1 MAANAEPKSKSKPK
15 TSPKAKASKPRRVIQ
30 KPGKATQALIDK
42 WKSDGEVSEAIT
54 EVWTAIR
61 LEYMDSIF
69 QYAKANRTSLND
81 ERHKRH
87 IREMLDV
94 AAEEVLQE
102 ANAMVLATQRRAARE
117 MEKLTRDNHGLRE
130 SLRTTRD
137 SLLEVNDML
146 GDCRAECRQLESEK
160 SKLAAKAGELSIVVE
175 GFVRRCEEAIKNAE
189 TEEKSVEFPAEV
201 TALYE
206 IGKKAIG
213 KDNEEYSN
221 GTTS

>member
-1 MAANAEPKSKSKPK
+1 MAANAEPKSKPK
-15 TSPKAKASKPRRVIQ
+15 TKADPKAKASKPRRVIQ

-42 WKSDGEVSEAIT
+42 WKSDGEVSEAVT
-54 EVWTAIR
+54 EVWTTIR

-69 QYAKANRTSLND
+69 QYAKSNRTSLND

-130 SLRTTRD
+130 TLRVTKDALLETRD
-137 SLLEVNDML
+137 NLENR
-146 GDCRAECRQLESEK
+146 CTECRQLESEK
-160 SKLAAKAGELSIVVE
+160 SKLAAKVGELSIVVE
-175 GFVRRCEEAIKNAE
+175 GFVRRYDEAIQNAK
-189 TEEKSVEFPAEV
+189 TEGKSVEFPAEV

-206 IGKKAIG
+206 IGKKAIEHVE
-213 KDNEEYSN
+213 KH
-221 GTTS
+221 